1 MGQCFTIYQKHKL
14 EKTDD
19 SWPPFNLNGLEDW
32 AKIVNVYDG
41 DTFRATVFIDNR
53 IRKYT
58 FRSLGYDSPE
68 MKPLKTLPN
77 RDSHKERAIKA
88 RDYLRSLILDK
99 VVFLRCSKNDK
110 YGRVL
115 ANVYLDKK
123 DTKSINQLMIEN
135 NHGVPYDGGKKT
147 LI

>member
-1 MGQCFTIYQKHKL
+1 MHPFWEKTLKGEQSSKDAMQPSGKHKL

-19 SWPPFNLNGLEDW
+19 SCPPFNLNGLEDW

-41 DTFRATVFIDNR
+41 DTFRATIFIENR

-68 MKPLKTLPN
+68 MKPLKSLPN
-77 RDSHKERAIKA
+77 RDSHKERAIEA

-110 YGRVL
+110 L
-115 ANVYLDKK
+115 
-123 DTKSINQLMIEN
+123 S
-135 NHGVPYDGGKKT
+135 
-147 LI
+147 LIHI

>member
-1 MGQCFTIYQKHKL
+1 MGQCFTIYKKHTLK
-14 EKTDD
+14 KTDD
-19 SWPPFNLNGLEDW
+19 SLPHFNLDGIQDW
-32 AKIVNVYDG
+32 AKVVNVYDG
-41 DTFRATVFIDNR
+41 DTFRAALYVENR

-77 RDSHKERAIKA
+77 RESHKERAIEA

-99 VVFLRCSKNDK
+99 IVFLRCSKNDK

-115 ANVYLDKK
+115 VDFYLHKNDK
-123 DTKSINQLMIEN
+123 KSINMMMIEN